1 MTQLNTHANSEWEL
15 TWLWLNKIDFSESS
29 PQAMNVAANSLIDFL
44 SSNGFCHTVIAC
56 KSTIQYKVSFPA
68 LWNFTKFLTAPK

>member
-1 MTQLNTHANSEWEL
+1 
-15 TWLWLNKIDFSESS
+15 
-29 PQAMNVAANSLIDFL
+29 MNVAANSLIDFL
-44 SSNGFCHTVIAC
+44 SSDGFCHTVIAC